1 MELII
6 VMQILVLVASSLFFL
21 LRMEMTEVE
30 KGSMIIAVRCDIG

>member
-1 MELII
+1 MELI
-6 VMQILVLVASSLFFL
+6 VMQILVLVASSLI